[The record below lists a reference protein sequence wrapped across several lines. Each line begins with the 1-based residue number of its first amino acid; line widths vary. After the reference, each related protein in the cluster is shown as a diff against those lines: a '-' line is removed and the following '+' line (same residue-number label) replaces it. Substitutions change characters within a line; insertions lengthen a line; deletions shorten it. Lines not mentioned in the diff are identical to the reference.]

1 MSTISVPLTSKLEA
15 VLDNLI
21 RSGFRENKAA
31 IMREA
36 LIRLSEE
43 EAVLAL
49 LKAQQEVKEG
59 KIFRGDLRKLLK
71 KVR

>member
-1 MSTISVPLTSKLEA
+1 MSTISVPLTSKLESA
-15 VLDNLI
+15 LDNLI
-21 RSGFRENKAA
+21 KSGFRENKAA

-36 LIRLSEE
+36 LVRLSEE

-49 LKAQQEVKEG
+49 LKSQQEVKEG

-71 KVR
+71 KVK